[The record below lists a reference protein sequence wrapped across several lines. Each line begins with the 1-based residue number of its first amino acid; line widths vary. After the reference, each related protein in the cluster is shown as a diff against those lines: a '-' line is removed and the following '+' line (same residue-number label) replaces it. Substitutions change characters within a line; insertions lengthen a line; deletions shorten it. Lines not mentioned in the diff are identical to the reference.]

1 MGDDVENCEAGQQM
15 VKNFDYI
22 YRLTPYNCDLYNQRE
37 RI

>member
-1 MGDDVENCEAGQQM
+1 MGDDVENCGAGQQM

-22 YRLTPYNCDLYNQRE
+22 YRLMPYNCDLYNQRE